1 MVNKMEKEIKNEF
14 VSKLFFEKINIE
26 NNLKK
31 LEIFHDSLDNFK
43 MDNEILD
50 SIITGL
56 QDDIY
61 NRIDIIKKLL
71 DTEEK

>member
-1 MVNKMEKEIKNEF
+1 MEKEIKNEF

-61 NRIDIIKKLL
+61 NRIDIIKKLI
-71 DTEEK
+71 DMEEK